1 MRADVFWD
9 GEKTTSEAELLI
21 DAIKKQG
28 TLSINLYAD
37 KAMDLRTLE
46 AKVSPFPD
54 GLEASYAAFT
64 DYSGTYH
71 YGTPAYTGSNIQVEK
86 GDRVLTIVVVLEVGA
101 KVYSLPDDTT
111 MSVTVTWQEVL

>member
-1 MRADVFWD
+1 MRADVVWE

-37 KAMDLRTLE
+37 KAMNLRTLE
-46 AKVSPFPD
+46 AKVSPFPE
-54 GLEASYAAFT
+54 GLEASYVAFT

-71 YGTPAYTGSNIQVEK
+71 YGSLAYTGADLQVEK
-86 GDRVLTIVVVLEVGA
+86 DDRVLTIGVVLEVGA
-101 KVYSLPDDTT
+101 KVYSLSDDTA
-111 MSVTVTWQEVL
+111 MNVTVAWQEVL